1 MTAEFL
7 HRIRRDLTITLEGFR
22 ETVIAIADH
31 VTRKVQIMSLHWQ
44 AASTLGQMKTAH
56 RDLGRQLAET
66 VARRP
71 DPLHPPAPEDLSEV
85 ERQLIEATRRI
96 QSLKRDMGR
105 TDGMIGDLELEALRE
120 DWLTFQRDLAL
131 RSAAIQRLVVPRG
144 SAAIDRTVS
153 EVGLP
158 PSVRLV
164 AVIRGPAVL
173 VAFEHL
179 RVRAGDTV
187 VLLGQRDDL
196 RDAAPRFTTRR
207 TATA

>member
-22 ETVIAIADH
+22 ETVIAIAEH
-31 VTRKVQIMSLHWQ
+31 VTRKVQIMGLHWQ
-44 AASTLGQMKTAH
+44 AAHTLGQMKAVH
-56 RDLGRQLAET
+56 RDLGRQLADA

-71 DPLHPPAPEDLSEV
+71 DAPLPHSPEETAEV
-85 ERQLIEATRRI
+85 ERWLVEASRRI

-105 TDGMIGDLELEALRE
+105 TDGMIGDLELEGLRE
-120 DWLTFQRDLAL
+120 DWLAFQRDLAI

-144 SAAIDRTVS
+144 SVAVDRTLQ

-158 PSVRLV
+158 SSVRLV
-164 AVIRGPAVL
+164 AVLRGPTVL
-173 VAFEHL
+173 VDVEHL
-179 RVRAGDTV
+179 RFRAGDTV
-187 VLLGQRDDL
+187 ALLGQRDDL
-196 RDAAPRFTTRR
+196 KEASAAFTTRR